1 MTEPGNAQ
9 QPANPPLPSDAQLQ
23 GTLVDFALAE
33 LIRQHRDSFQPLWTV
48 DSWAK
53 LLIWLA
59 LNCGLSGERDALERF
74 ALALGPRLTVRLRRL
89 FFERDLADLELQV
102 VADPADQQVLL
113 LSLEPQDPAVLTPD
127 RLAIALERVGLT
139 DRVIADRERW
149 QQLDAVVAIP
159 WTTSED

>member
-1 MTEPGNAQ
+1 MTEPDNAQ

-59 LNCGLSGERDALERF
+59 LNCGLSGERDDLERF

-127 RLAIALERVGLT
+127 RLALALERVGLK
-139 DRVIADRERW
+139 DRVIADQKRW